1 MANAKTGP
9 VWVLDTPSTSVNVH
23 DNPLLISRMD
33 FYPLD
38 ADQDCV
44 VQDGSG
50 HPIWS
55 VRSKAGAPNNEVYGI
70 ETWINPTPYKPFHGL
85 RLHTIDAGV
94 LHVKIG

>member
-9 VWVLDTPSTSVNVH
+9 VWVLDTASTSTNVH
-23 DNPLLISRMD
+23 DAPLLIERMD
-33 FYPLD
+33 FYPTD
-38 ADQDCV
+38 ADQDCI

-50 HPIWS
+50 HIIWS

-70 ETWINPTPYKPFHGL
+70 ESWENIGGRPFHGL
-85 RLHTIDAGV
+85 RLHTLTAGV